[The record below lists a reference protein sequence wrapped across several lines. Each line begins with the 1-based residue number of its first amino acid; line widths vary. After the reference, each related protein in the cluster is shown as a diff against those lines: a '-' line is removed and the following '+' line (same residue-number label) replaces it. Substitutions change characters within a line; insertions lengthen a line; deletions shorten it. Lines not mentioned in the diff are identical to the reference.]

1 MNGQPRGSGRET
13 VSADTPSQSDVVVNE
28 IKRMITSGSLKA
40 GSRLPIEK
48 DLAVNLGVSRG
59 SLREGVR
66 ALCIMGVL
74 ETRQGDG
81 TYGTS
86 LEPSLLLAPMSFMVD
101 LHSPDSGPYL
111 QSVRRVLETEAV
123 GLAARFINDDVLAEL
138 DAVLTSIEPT
148 IFQSDELDHEAIME
162 TDIAF
167 HRLIA
172 RASNNPA
179 LEALIEALASR
190 TVRTRMWR
198 AISQEGAVQATHAEH
213 RAIQH
218 ALAAHDP
225 DAARLRMGTHL
236 LAVEEF
242 SHDHGAEA
250 PAGVGTES
258 APTPTQ

>member
-1 MNGQPRGSGRET
+1 MNSQPVGAGGGTAPSDGR
-13 VSADTPSQSDVVVNE
+13 SQTDVVVDE
-28 IKRMITSGSLKA
+28 IKRMITGGSLKA

-81 TYGTS
+81 TYVTS

-101 LHSPDSGPYL
+101 LHSPDNGSQL
-111 QSVRRVLETEAV
+111 QSVRRVLETEAA
-123 GLAARFINDDVLAEL
+123 GLAARHISAQSIADA
-138 DAVLTSIEPT
+138 DAVLTSIEPM
-148 IFQSDELDHEAIME
+148 IFHGDDLDYEAIME
-162 TDIAF
+162 ADIAF
-167 HRLIA
+167 HRVVA
-172 RASNNPA
+172 RACGNPA

-198 AISQEGAVQATHAEH
+198 AISEDGAVQSTHAEH
-213 RAIQH
+213 RAILR
-218 ALAAHDP
+218 ALAAGDP

-242 SHDHGAEA
+242 SHDHGTEA
-250 PAGVGTES
+250 
-258 APTPTQ
+258 Q

>member
-1 MNGQPRGSGRET
+1 MNSQPDGAGRG
-13 VSADTPSQSDVVVNE
+13 APSSDIRSQTDVVVDE

-81 TYGTS
+81 TYVTS

-101 LHSPDSGPYL
+101 LHSPDTGPYL
-111 QSVRRVLETEAV
+111 QSVRRVLETEAA
-123 GLAARFINDDVLAEL
+123 GLAARFIDDAALAEL
-138 DAVLTSIEPT
+138 DALVSAIESM
-148 IFQSDELDHEAIME
+148 IFHTENLDHNAIME
-162 TDIAF
+162 ADIAF
-167 HRLIA
+167 HRIVA
-172 RASNNPA
+172 RASRNPA

-190 TVRTRMWR
+190 TIRTRMWR

-218 ALAAHDP
+218 ALATHDP

-242 SHDHGAEA
+242 SHDHGTEA
-250 PAGVGTES
+250 PEVGNADRAITLD
-258 APTPTQ
+258 Q